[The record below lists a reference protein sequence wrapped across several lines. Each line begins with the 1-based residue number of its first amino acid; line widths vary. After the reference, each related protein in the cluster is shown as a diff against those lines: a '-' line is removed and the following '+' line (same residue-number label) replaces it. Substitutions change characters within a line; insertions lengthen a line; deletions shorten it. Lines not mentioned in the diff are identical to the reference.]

1 MLRIIDQKTY
11 LPKNLFKPLQ
21 THHLYFTLKRRG
33 DGHFHVVSTWNT
45 RGVFVNQRVSVIQCD
60 DWRA

>member
-11 LPKNLFKPLQ
+11 LPKNLFELLQ
-21 THHLYFTLKRRG
+21 THHLYSTLKRRG

-45 RGVFVNQRVSVIQCD
+45 RGVSVNQRVSVIQCD
-60 DWRA
+60 DSRS

>member
-11 LPKNLFKPLQ
+11 LPKNLFTHPL
-21 THHLYFTLKRRG
+21 YSPLKRRG

-45 RGVFVNQRVSVIQCD
+45 RGVSVNQRVSVIQCD
-60 DWRA
+60 DSRS